1 MSDKELIDK
10 TDEAIAELV
19 YDKYELQKAYN
30 YYNGKRDPE
39 QFRYLE
45 ENFGLGSP
53 TAVEF
58 TPLLKKHVDALVG
71 EYLGTPILPKVSCKD
86 SGTISNITREKQ
98 LQITQGIV
106 KFLKEHLSNSILQFI
121 DGKDI
126 TDKAVKQQLDK
137 IIQDIDQSFVS
148 QYEIAAQNIIQY
160 VMQSRETDM
169 LTKLRQLLTDL
180 LITGYTFF
188 RVKSSH
194 SGTNIEIE
202 VLNPLNTFIDR
213 NPESPYVKNS
223 YRAVVRYWMTKS
235 QILAKY
241 GKEISKEDL
250 KDLKDKWY
258 DSDGAAVYRRTYG
271 DSCTVVAHEENAE
284 NPLPGYPDNEYS
296 ARRFQLIPVYDVE
309 WLETDDDFVMQR
321 YNTIRIG
328 QDIYIL
334 RGKDDKVIRSKDNPK
349 FCSLTVNGVYY
360 LNRNQQPYSLI
371 LKCAH
376 LQDRYDLL
384 NYYRDALIAN
394 SGTAGVIMDMSLLPN
409 NLGVKWPERV
419 QKWLAYKKAGIMWV
433 DSTQEGRN
441 DNGNAPLNTIF
452 NGFDETLKAPAIQ
465 AIELAIESVERTTS
479 SITGVFR
486 ERLNGIEQRDA
497 VTNIKQ
503 GVANSYIVTKHWF
516 QQMDL
521 VTCEILLG
529 SLNQAKV
536 TYKKGLTGTII
547 LGDRYQQIFTALPE
561 HFTVTDYDI
570 HIIASSEVMEDL
582 QTIKQMVPELA
593 KMQAVTP
600 DILIEALTSKSLT
613 DLKYKVQKSIK
624 MQKEENNQLMQLQQ
638 QLEEAQQQLQQMQG
652 ELQKSQQKVQQLD
665 EKRLMLEQEK
675 INLDYQV
682 NWLKA
687 TTDKTYKE
695 RQMDVEE
702 KRTEIEIMQLNDG
715 NPYNDK
721 IKDV

>member
-86 SGTISNITREKQ
+86 SDTISNITREKQ

-148 QYEIAAQNIIQY
+148 QYEIAAQNIIKY

-188 RVKSSH
+188 RVKSST

-223 YRAVVRYWMTKS
+223 YRGVVRYWMTKS

-250 KDLKDKWY
+250 KQLKDKWY
-258 DSDGAAVYRRTYG
+258 DSDGAAVYKRIYG
-271 DSCTVVAHEENAE
+271 DSCTTVAHEESTE

-296 ARRFQLIPVYDVE
+296 TRRFQLIPVYDVE

-334 RGKDDKVIRSKDNPK
+334 RGKDTKAIRSKDNPK
-349 FCSLTVNGVYY
+349 FCSLTINGVYF

-465 AIELAIESVERTTS
+465 AIELAIQSVEQTTS

-547 LGDRYQQIFTALPE
+547 LGDHYQQVFTALPE
-561 HFTVTDYDI
+561 YFTVTDYDV

-582 QTIKQMVPELA
+582 QTIKQMVPELV
-593 KMQAVTP
+593 KLQAITP
-600 DILIEALTSKSLT
+600 DIIIDALTSKSLT
-613 DLKYKVQKSIK
+613 DLKYKVQKAMKI
-624 MQKEENNQLMQLQQ
+624 QKEENNQIMQLQQ

-665 EKRLMLEQEK
+665 EQRLKLEQQK

-687 TTDKTYKE
+687 TSDKTYKE

-702 KRTEIEIMQLNDG
+702 KRTEIELMQLNDG

>member
-1 MSDKELIDK
+1 MSEKELIDK

-30 YYNGKRDPE
+30 YYNGKRDPK
-39 QFRYLE
+39 QFKYLE
-45 ENFGLGSP
+45 ENFGIGSP
-53 TAVEF
+53 TSVEF
-58 TPLLKKHVDALVG
+58 TPLLKKHIDALVG

-86 SGTISNITREKQ
+86 SGTITNITREKQ

-106 KFLKEHLSNSILQFI
+106 KFLKDHLSNSILQFI

-126 TDKAVKQQLDK
+126 TDKAIKQQLDK
-137 IIQDIDQSFVS
+137 IIEEIDQSFIS

-160 VMQSRETDM
+160 IMQSRETD
-169 LTKLRQLLTDL
+169 LITKLRQLLTDL

-188 RVKSSH
+188 RVKSSS
-194 SGTNIEIE
+194 SGSNIEIE

-213 NPESPYVKNS
+213 NPESPYVRNS

-250 KDLKDKWY
+250 KELKDQWY
-258 DSDGAAVYRRTYG
+258 DTETSRYHRTF
-271 DSCTVVAHEENAE
+271 STIVSHEENAE

-296 ARRFQLIPVYDVE
+296 TRRFQMIPVYDVE
-309 WLETDDDFVMQR
+309 WLETDSNFVMHR

-328 QDIYIL
+328 DDIYIL
-334 RGKDDKVIRSKDNPK
+334 RGKDETAIRSKDNPN
-349 FCSLTVNGVYY
+349 FCGLSVNGVYF

-384 NYYRDALIAN
+384 IYYRDKLIAN
-394 SGTAGVIMDMSLLPN
+394 SGTQGQIIDMPLIPAA
-409 NLGVKWPERV
+409 LGVKWPERV
-419 QKWLAYKKAGIMWV
+419 QKWLAYRKQGTMLI
-433 DSTQEGRN
+433 DTSQEGRN
-441 DNGNAPLNTIF
+441 DNGNAPMNTIF
-452 NGFDETLKAPAIQ
+452 NGYDDTLPAQAVQ
-465 AIELAIESVERTTS
+465 AIELAIQSVEQTTS

-503 GVANSYIVTKHWF
+503 GVANSFIVTKHYF

-521 VTCEILLG
+521 ITCEILLA
-529 SLNQAKV
+529 SLNQAKT

-547 LGDRYQQIFTALPE
+547 LGDKYQKIFTALPE
-561 HFTVTDYDI
+561 YFTLTDYDI
-570 HIIASSEVMEDL
+570 HVISSTEVMEDM
-582 QTIKQMVPELA
+582 QTLKQMIPEFV
-593 KMQAVTP
+593 KSQALSP
-600 DILIEALTSKSLT
+600 DIIFEALTTKSLT
-613 DLKYKVQKSIK
+613 DLKYKVQKAMKI
-624 MQKEENNQLMQLQQ
+624 QKEENNQIIQLQQ
-638 QLEEAQQQLQQMQG
+638 QLEESQQQLQQLQG

-665 EKRLMLEQEK
+665 EQRLMLEQQK

-682 NWLKA
+682 NWFKA

-702 KRTEIEIMQLNDG
+702 KRTEVEIMQLRDG

-721 IKDV
+721 IKEI

>member
-137 IIQDIDQSFVS
+137 IIQEIDQSFVS

-160 VMQSRETDM
+160 VIQSRETDL

-258 DSDGAAVYRRTYG
+258 NSDGAAVYRRTYG

-465 AIELAIESVERTTS
+465 AIELAIQSVEQTTS

-503 GVANSYIVTKHWF
+503 GVATMIFMKLNRISILEVWMRNMCIIFRAKRNMRMFHSDKS
-516 QQMDL
+516 DL
-521 VTCEILLG
+521 
-529 SLNQAKV
+529 
-536 TYKKGLTGTII
+536 
-547 LGDRYQQIFTALPE
+547 
-561 HFTVTDYDI
+561 
-570 HIIASSEVMEDL
+570 
-582 QTIKQMVPELA
+582 
-593 KMQAVTP
+593 
-600 DILIEALTSKSLT
+600 
-613 DLKYKVQKSIK
+613 
-624 MQKEENNQLMQLQQ
+624 
-638 QLEEAQQQLQQMQG
+638 
-652 ELQKSQQKVQQLD
+652 
-665 EKRLMLEQEK
+665 
-675 INLDYQV
+675 
-682 NWLKA
+682 
-687 TTDKTYKE
+687 
-695 RQMDVEE
+695 
-702 KRTEIEIMQLNDG
+702 
-715 NPYNDK
+715 NP
-721 IKDV
+721 